1 MIGNNR
7 AQQLYEKLGF
17 RKIGIIRDAY
27 FDIRYGKFTDI
38 IYMDLLKKDLDVSKD
53 NILKQFNCLLI

>member
-1 MIGNNR
+1 MIDNNR

-27 FDIRYGKFTDI
+27 FDGRCGKFTDAM
-38 IYMDLLKKDLDVSKD
+38 YMDLLKKDWD
-53 NILKQFNCLLI
+53 ILKDKILK